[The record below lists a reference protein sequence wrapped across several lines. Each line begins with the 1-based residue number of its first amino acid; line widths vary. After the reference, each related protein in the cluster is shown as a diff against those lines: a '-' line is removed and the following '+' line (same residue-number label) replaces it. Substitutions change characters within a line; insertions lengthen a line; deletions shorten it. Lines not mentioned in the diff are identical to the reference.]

1 MNGATPVSDNTPSS
15 LPADAP
21 PGPVLETLF
30 GQAAARAGWLKSLQA
45 KLPGERWVFAVAAA
59 LGALLFVPYLGA
71 VGLWDPWETHYG
83 EVGRMMIQRSDYVYP
98 YWESAWFFSKP
109 PLTMWMQALGMQVA
123 GTNRTEGAL
132 ALYTEWGMRLP
143 FALLSML
150 ALGLLGYA
158 LARVLNRRV
167 AYATVFVLATM
178 PLYFLLT
185 RQAVT
190 DTPFVCCF
198 VSAMACALV
207 GQFDKES
214 KHRSAWWYGFWI
226 FSGLGLLAKEL
237 IGVGFPLAVLFLYA
251 CIFVVPWNMQALG
264 EHLRWLQNRDNLVSI
279 FLSDVESVRR
289 KRTPPPVMWQQ
300 FFDMRVL
307 TGSLVMFMVFG
318 PWLLVMSLFE
328 GVDEESKTFA
338 YRFFIHDNINRLF
351 AGVHTTTPGG
361 SFTYFIEQGGFAIF
375 PWVALVPGA
384 LAVASRIR
392 IRSTDL
398 RDHVAFIAV
407 VWVAFA
413 FYLFSSSATKF
424 HHYVFPL
431 LPAVAVLVA
440 LFIDRLWE
448 EGLARHGVPL
458 MLGAALFV
466 LVGKDL
472 SANPKN
478 FTDLFVYNYDR
489 AYPMKELIEAP
500 LQLGDALKPLRWLG
514 RVDGGKL
521 LQGHVYALMLLPVGL
536 YLVLETL
543 GRRGSQ
549 GNVVKARFGGLT
561 LVSLGVALLSFV
573 NSPATVTPLVAL
585 GVAVGVSGG
594 YLAAFGR
601 KEGEG
606 NVTLATLVG
615 AVGLALVISGLNR
628 PPATDPLRPLL
639 LDPVNIKEALGLF
652 FGLGAVAA
660 IYGLLSNSRPFAFG
674 AFGAFAL
681 AFALWFNW
689 SHWVDLSHHW
699 TQRDQFW
706 RYYAHRAPGEPIT
719 AFLMNWRGETFYS
732 RNTVKQ
738 IKENGRLR
746 TYADQPG
753 REWALVEH
761 YRFNILKNA
770 VGPDKNIQVWDKEL
784 NNKFVLVTIEGP

>member
-1 MNGATPVSDNTPSS
+1 MADTPQPTSNG
-15 LPADAP
+15 DAP
-21 PGPVLETLF
+21 PGPVLESIF
-30 GQAAARAGWLKSLQA
+30 GVGLARAGWLQQLQQRI
-45 KLPGERWVFAVAAA
+45 PGERWVFAVAAA
-59 LGALLFVPYLGA
+59 LGALLFIPYLGA

-83 EVGRMMIQRSDYVYP
+83 EVGRMMIQRRDYVYP

-109 PLTMWMQALGMQVA
+109 PLTMWMQALGMQIV

-143 FALLSML
+143 FALFSML
-150 ALGLLGYA
+150 ALGLLGHA
-158 LARVLNRRV
+158 LARVLSRRV

-185 RQAVT
+185 RQSVT

-198 VSAMACALV
+198 ISAMACALV
-207 GQFDKES
+207 GQFDKET
-214 KHRSAWWYGFWI
+214 KNRSAWWYGFWI

-237 IGVGFPLAVLFLYA
+237 IGMGFPLAVLFLYA
-251 CIFVVPWNMQALG
+251 CFFVVPWNRHALS
-264 EHLRWLQNRDNLVSI
+264 EHLAWLGNKDNLVSI

-307 TGSLVMFMVFG
+307 TGVCVMFLTFG

-384 LAVASRIR
+384 LAVAARIR
-392 IRSTDL
+392 IRSTDVK
-398 RDHVAFIAV
+398 DHVAFIAV

-431 LPAVAVLVA
+431 LPAVAILVA

-448 EGLARHGVPL
+448 EGLPRHGVSL
-458 MLGAALFV
+458 LLGATLFT

-472 SANPKN
+472 SNNPKN

-489 AYPMKELIEAP
+489 AYPMKELVEAP
-500 LQLGDALKPLRWLG
+500 LKLFDLVKPLKWVG
-514 RVDGGKL
+514 MGVGFDGKPLPL
-521 LQGHVYALMLLPVGL
+521 LQGHVYALVLLPVGL
-536 YLVLETL
+536 YLLLDSFSKSRGREDAAGARSAGIAL
-543 GRRGSQ
+543 G
-549 GNVVKARFGGLT
+549 A
-561 LVSLGVALLSFV
+561 LGVAMLVFV
-573 NSPATVTPLVAL
+573 NSPTSVIAS
-585 GVAVGVSGG
+585 VAVGAGLVLGG
-594 YLAAFGR
+594 
-601 KEGEG
+601 
-606 NVTLATLVG
+606 
-615 AVGLALVISGLNR
+615 GLALMGAGRAPPWAPVVIALGAGLVLFGLNR
-628 PPATDPLRPLL
+628 APASDPLRAVL
-639 LDPVNIKEALGLF
+639 LDPVNLKEGLALF
-652 FGLGAVAA
+652 FAVGGAAA
-660 IYGLLSNSRPFAFG
+660 IFGVLSNSRPVTFG

-681 AFALWFNW
+681 AFALWFSW

-706 RYYAHRAPGEPIT
+706 RYYAQRKPGEPIT

-738 IKENGRLR
+738 IKENARL
-746 TYADQPG
+746 TSYANQPG

-761 YRFNILKNA
+761 YRYNILKNA
-770 VGPDKNIQVWDKEL
+770 VGSDKTITMVDRDL
-784 NNKFVLVTIEGP
+784 NNKFVLVTIDGP